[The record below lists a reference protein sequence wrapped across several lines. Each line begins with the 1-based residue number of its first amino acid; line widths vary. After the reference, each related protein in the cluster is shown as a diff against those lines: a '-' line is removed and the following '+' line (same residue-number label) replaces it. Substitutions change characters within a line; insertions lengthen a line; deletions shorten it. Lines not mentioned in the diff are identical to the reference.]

1 MIPSAIGKSVS
12 NSQKSDAIMEWT
24 NEGIVL
30 GLRRHGEASAILQL
44 LTSGH
49 GRHAGLVRG
58 ATSAR
63 LRGLLQPG
71 NRLRATWRARL
82 ADHLGTYSVEPVA
95 TRSLAFIEDAAALD
109 ALNAVCALVMVTIP
123 EREPHPAIFEGL
135 DLLLSSLDDQ
145 ALWPALLVRW
155 ELGLL
160 QELGFALDLA
170 RCAVTG
176 QQDMLTHV
184 SPRTGR
190 AVSQQAAGPYEG
202 RLLLLPPFLLGS
214 QAIPA
219 SMDEIREGL
228 RLTGHF
234 LDNWV
239 LAPHGLTLPDARQR
253 FISRLFD

>member
-1 MIPSAIGKSVS
+1 MIPSVIEKSVS
-12 NSQKSDAIMEWT
+12 SSQKSDAIMQWT
-24 NEGIVL
+24 DEGIVL
-30 GLRRHGEASAILQL
+30 GLRRHGETSAVLHL
-44 LTSGH
+44 LTSGY

-82 ADHLGTYSVEPVA
+82 ADHLGSYSIEPVC
-95 TRSLAFIEDAAALD
+95 TRSAAFIEDGAALD

-123 EREPHPAIFEGL
+123 EREPHRAIFDGL
-135 DLLLSSLDDQ
+135 DLLISALEDR

-160 QELGFALDLA
+160 QELGFALDLT

-176 QQDMLTHV
+176 QQDTLTHV

-190 AVSQQAAGPYEG
+190 AVSQRAAGPYEG
-202 RLLLLPPFLLGS
+202 RLLPLPPFLLGS
-214 QAIPA
+214 QAVPV
-219 SMDEIREGL
+219 SLEEIREGL
-228 RLTGHF
+228 KLTGHF
-234 LDNWV
+234 LDNWA

-253 FISRLFD
+253 FMSRLFH